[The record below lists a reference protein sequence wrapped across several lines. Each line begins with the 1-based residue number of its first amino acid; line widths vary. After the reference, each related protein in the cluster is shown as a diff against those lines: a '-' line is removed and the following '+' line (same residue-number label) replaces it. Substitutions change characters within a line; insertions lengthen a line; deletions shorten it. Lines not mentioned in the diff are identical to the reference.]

1 MIDTRKCCECSHCGG
16 TGFRDVVDNTHDVVY
31 KEPCYC
37 TLQHEREQKEMTKKI
52 AAVFV
57 EKTKIEKLALT
68 LASIIAEKHVDDYSI
83 YQLET
88 LCQQKN
94 DAWLLNWI
102 D

>member
-1 MIDTRKCCECSHCGG
+1 MA
-16 TGFRDVVDNTHDVVY
+16 
-31 KEPCYC
+31 
-37 TLQHEREQKEMTKKI
+37 KKI

-68 LASIIAEKHVDDYSI
+68 VASIIAEKHTDEYSV

-88 LCQQKN
+88 LCEQKN

-102 D
+102 N

>member
-1 MIDTRKCCECSHCGG
+1 ME
-16 TGFRDVVDNTHDVVY
+16 VVDHTHDVVY
-31 KEPCYC
+31 REPCYC
-37 TLQHEREQKEMTKKI
+37 TLQHERAKEEITKKI

-57 EKTKIEKLALT
+57 EKTNIEKLALT
-68 LASIIAEKHVDDYSI
+68 VASIIAEKHSDGYSL

-102 D
+102 H

>member
-1 MIDTRKCCECSHCGG
+1 ME
-16 TGFRDVVDNTHDVVY
+16 VVDHTHDVVY
-31 KEPCYC
+31 REPCYC
-37 TLQHEREQKEMTKKI
+37 TLQHEREKEEITKKI

-57 EKTKIEKLALT
+57 EKTTIEKLALT
-68 LASIIAEKHVDDYSI
+68 VASIIAEKHSDGYSL

-102 D
+102 H

>member
-1 MIDTRKCCECSHCGG
+1 ME
-16 TGFRDVVDNTHDVVY
+16 VVDHTHDVVY
-31 KEPCYC
+31 REPCYC
-37 TLQHEREQKEMTKKI
+37 TLQHEREKEEITKKI

-57 EKTKIEKLALT
+57 EKTNIEKLALT
-68 LASIIAEKHVDDYSI
+68 VASIIAEKHRDGYSL

-102 D
+102 H

>member
-1 MIDTRKCCECSHCGG
+1 
-16 TGFRDVVDNTHDVVY
+16 
-31 KEPCYC
+31 
-37 TLQHEREQKEMTKKI
+37 MTKKI

-57 EKTKIEKLALT
+57 EKTNIEKLALT
-68 LASIIAEKHVDDYSI
+68 VASIIAEKHSDGYSL

-102 D
+102 N

>member
-1 MIDTRKCCECSHCGG
+1 ME
-16 TGFRDVVDNTHDVVY
+16 VVDHTHDVVY
-31 KEPCYC
+31 REPCYC
-37 TLQHEREQKEMTKKI
+37 TLQHEREKEEITKKI

-57 EKTKIEKLALT
+57 EKTNIEKLALT
-68 LASIIAEKHVDDYSI
+68 VASIIAEKHSDGYSL

-102 D
+102 H

>member
-1 MIDTRKCCECSHCGG
+1 MTDKCCQCSHCDGSG
-16 TGFRDVVDNTHDVVY
+16 CMEVVDHTHDVVY
-31 KEPCYC
+31 REPCYC
-37 TLQHEREQKEMTKKI
+37 TLQHEREKEEITKKI

-57 EKTKIEKLALT
+57 EKTNIEKLALT
-68 LASIIAEKHVDDYSI
+68 VASIIAEKHSDGYSL

-102 D
+102 H